1 MLDKLKRGKI
11 MDGTTSFAGWGI
23 VIFLVILFAV
33 FWGGFGN
40 RGRGNYGTDDYAA
53 FQNYKAIVDA
63 EKREIINTATT
74 QYNVEQ
80 QAALTRELI
89 AAQTNAINTKIDY
102 YGFQNERDKNA
113 QLQRENME
121 LRNQLFVKDQLA
133 PINAQLASI
142 RCNMLTK
149 PEISGVGV
157 ACPSAAI
164 LNGLGVNSLS
174 NGCGCNHNGVLI

>member
-1 MLDKLKRGKI
+1 
-11 MDGTTSFAGWGI
+11 MDGTTSFTGWGI
-23 VIFLVILFAV
+23 VIFLIILFAV

-40 RGRGNYGTDDYAA
+40 RGGRNGCDDYG
-53 FQNYKAIVDA
+53 FENYKATCNA
-63 EKREIINTATT
+63 EKAEIINTART
-74 QYNVEQ
+74 QFLVEQ
-80 QAALTRELI
+80 QGFANRELV

-133 PINAQLASI
+133 PINAQLANI

-164 LNGLGVNSLS
+164 LNGLGVNSL
-174 NGCGCNHNGVLI
+174 NHGCGCGCNHGVLI